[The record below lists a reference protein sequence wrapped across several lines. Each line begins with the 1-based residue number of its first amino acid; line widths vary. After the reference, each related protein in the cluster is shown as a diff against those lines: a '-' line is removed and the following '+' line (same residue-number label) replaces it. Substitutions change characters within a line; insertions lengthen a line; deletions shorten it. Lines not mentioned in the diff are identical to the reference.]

1 MIIKVQNDYSDGH
14 SSQFEMEVDDR
25 SVDYALLD
33 GIDGLVDLLWEFTGD
48 GHGASHDVESVYE
61 VTVLE
66 SPREELVGFN
76 WEWA

>member
-14 SSQFEMEVDDR
+14 SSEHIHDVDDR

-48 GHGASHDVESVYE
+48 GHGDSSDVTAVYE

-66 SPREELVGFN
+66 SERPELVGFN